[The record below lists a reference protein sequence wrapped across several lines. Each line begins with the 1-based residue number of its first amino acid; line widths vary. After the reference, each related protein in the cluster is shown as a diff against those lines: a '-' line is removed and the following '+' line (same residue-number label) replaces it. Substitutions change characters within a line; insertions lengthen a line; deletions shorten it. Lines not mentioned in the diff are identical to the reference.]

1 MATAQTIRDA
11 TRSQPFR
18 PFRLRLID
26 GTEYDVARP
35 DWISVPPASPAREVL
50 FYISSGDETED
61 ERRSIDVGLIS
72 EVIIP
77 PLPPAS
83 SAASPT
89 GNGSGPDTG

>member
-26 GTEYDVARP
+26 GTEYDVAHP
-35 DWISVPPASPAREVL
+35 DLISVPPASRAREVL

-61 ERRSIDVGLIS
+61 ERRWIDVGLIS

-83 SAASPT
+83 SPAGPT
-89 GNGSGPDTG
+89 GNGSAPDTV

>member
-11 TRSQPFR
+11 ARSQPFR

-26 GTEYDVARP
+26 GTEYDVAHP
-35 DWISVPPASPAREVL
+35 DLVSVPPAKRAREVL

-61 ERRSIDVGLIS
+61 ERRWIDVGMIS

-77 PLPPAS
+77 PLAPP
-83 SAASPT
+83 SAPGNST
-89 GNGSGPDTG
+89 GNGSAPGAV